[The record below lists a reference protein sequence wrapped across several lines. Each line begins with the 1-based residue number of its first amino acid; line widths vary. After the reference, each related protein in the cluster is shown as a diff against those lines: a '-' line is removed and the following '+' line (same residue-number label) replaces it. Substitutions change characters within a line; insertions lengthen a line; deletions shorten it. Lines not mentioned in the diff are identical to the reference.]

1 MSVSEKQ
8 GAHLDDL
15 RAVAG
20 SLSGKLVAVAGAR
33 HAAARTHTAV
43 AIYQLPK
50 AKHLASLFHKNF
62 EKFADQASDAIK
74 GAGPKL

>member
-1 MSVSEKQ
+1 MSPSATEVDPIFGLEVPTDC
-8 GAHLDDL
+8 ANVPTEILI
-15 RAVAG
+15 
-20 SLSGKLVAVAGAR
+20 AR
-33 HAAARTHTAV
+33 NTWADKDA
-43 AIYQLPK
+43 YDEK